1 MSLKSID
8 LQFALHKND
17 EAGYR
22 QNQLSQK
29 PQQDQAV
36 LENHASQTT
45 EKQRQRSAKVG
56 ETDSASIKDGRQ
68 GNGRQGKDARRT
80 KPAKAQN
87 LSPVRQTEHPFKGHH
102 IDLSL

>member
-1 MSLKSID
+1 MSLKAID
-8 LQFALHKND
+8 LQFAIHKND

-36 LENHASQTT
+36 LENQAAQST
-45 EKQRQRSAKVG
+45 EKQRQRSAKVD
-56 ETDSASIKDGRQ
+56 ETDSAAIRDRRQ
-68 GNGRQGKDARRT
+68 GSGKQEQQGKRS
-80 KPAKAQN
+80 KPQ
-87 LSPVRQTEHPFKGHH
+87 SSSSSSEGEHPFKGHH